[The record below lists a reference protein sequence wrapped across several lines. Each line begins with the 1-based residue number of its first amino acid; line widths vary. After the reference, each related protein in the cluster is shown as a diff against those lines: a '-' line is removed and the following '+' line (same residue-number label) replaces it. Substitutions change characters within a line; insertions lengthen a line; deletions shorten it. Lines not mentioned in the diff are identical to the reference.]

1 MQLMIY
7 KIGLLLLFT
16 FRFFFDFV
24 WDLVSRGFPRGM
36 FPHLGLNYH
45 RLGHFYQV
53 LFSLLQSILL
63 KYFSIPH
70 PQLYVV
76 LD

>member
-1 MQLMIY
+1 
-7 KIGLLLLFT
+7 
-16 FRFFFDFV
+16 
-24 WDLVSRGFPRGM
+24 M